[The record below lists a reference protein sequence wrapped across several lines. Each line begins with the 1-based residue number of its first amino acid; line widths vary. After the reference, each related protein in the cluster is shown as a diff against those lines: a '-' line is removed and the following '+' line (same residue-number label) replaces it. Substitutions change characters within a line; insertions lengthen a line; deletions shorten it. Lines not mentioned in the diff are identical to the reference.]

1 MKLSELVNYMNLLD
15 VMSTVGTAQQADQD
29 LVKITHVISSS
40 AIQLEQF
47 SAVMTQRQNQV
58 TDALRQYE
66 SDLVT
71 LKHTLRELI
80 TIT

>member
-29 LVKITHVISSS
+29 LAKITHVVSSS

-47 SAVMTQRQNQV
+47 SM
-58 TDALRQYE
+58 
-66 SDLVT
+66 
-71 LKHTLRELI
+71 I
-80 TIT
+80 